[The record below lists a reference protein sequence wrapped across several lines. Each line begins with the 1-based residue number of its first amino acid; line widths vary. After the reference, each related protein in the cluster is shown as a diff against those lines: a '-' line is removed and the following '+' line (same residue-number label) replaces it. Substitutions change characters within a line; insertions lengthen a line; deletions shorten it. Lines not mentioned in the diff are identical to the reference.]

1 MPYCSQCG
9 VEVDAH
15 TQYCPLCAAPIQ
27 KVNEAGEPRLPAYP
41 QEDRERPEDRRA
53 RSRIRRMIAFQ
64 IVTLALATP
73 LVVVVVTDLLFG
85 RYVVS
90 WSSYVAVSLAVVWVY
105 AAVPLLLPS
114 SAFRILLI
122 DVAATAAFLAVLD
135 LLSGGIDWFVP
146 LGLPLIGA
154 VVLIAVAI
162 WLLSRRARRLG
173 ANLAGYILVAVAAV
187 AVITETVVESYLS
200 GPISLDWSLIVAVA
214 TLPVA
219 VSLLYIHF
227 VLSRHIDLK
236 RRFHI

>member
-1 MPYCSQCG
+1 
-9 VEVDAH
+9 
-15 TQYCPLCAAPIQ
+15 
-27 KVNEAGEPRLPAYP
+27 
-41 QEDRERPEDRRA
+41 
-53 RSRIRRMIAFQ
+53 
-64 IVTLALATP
+64 
-73 LVVVVVTDLLFG
+73 
-85 RYVVS
+85 
-90 WSSYVAVSLAVVWVY
+90 
-105 AAVPLLLPS
+105 
-114 SAFRILLI
+114 
-122 DVAATAAFLAVLD
+122 LD